1 MPTVSYIIL
10 LSLVARSSEDAH
22 RLALPALLQVIHH
35 AEHDPDSD
43 SDRCC
48 EPPPIL
54 WPPPARA
61 GEGHREEPA
70 RPENPERGGAP
81 RPDGGVLFDVDG
93 LHVSARLP
101 DVLTSQVGLVA
112 LLETVVHIIGLL
124 VAVVVTIVAL
134 VASAVTGPATSSD
147 TSETRIEHATTGP

>member
-10 LSLVARSSEDAH
+10 LSLVAHSSEDAH
-22 RLALPALLQVIHH
+22 RLALPALLQVTRH
-35 AEHDPDSD
+35 AEHD

-48 EPPPIL
+48 EPPPVL

-61 GEGHREEPA
+61 GEGHREEPT
-70 RPENPERGGAP
+70 RPENPERGGTP

-101 DVLTSQVGLVA
+101 DVLTSQVGLVT

-134 VASAVTGPATSSD
+134 VASAGTGPATSSD
-147 TSETRIEHATTGP
+147 TSDTRIEHAATGP